1 MTGDYIWHM
10 DDNLDLY
17 EQPYDLR
24 RPVICF
30 DERLCQLLGDVLMPI
45 PMKPGRAKRHDYEY
59 ERKGTCCI
67 LLAFEPLRGWR
78 FVHVRKQRTAAD
90 YAAFMQELVETYY
103 PAVDRIQLVQDNLNT
118 HTPGAFYHALAPH
131 EAFEWAQKFTLH
143 YIPIKGSWL
152 NMAEIELSA
161 LARQCLDRRIGDME
175 TLEKEAIIWSS
186 NRNKARKTARW
197 KFTKNAAQRK
207 LQKKYPMLQN

>member
-1 MTGDYIWHM
+1 MEDI
-10 DDNLDLY
+10 LDLY
-17 EQPYDLR
+17 EHPYDRR

-30 DERLCQLLGDVLMPI
+30 DERPCQLLGDVLMPI

-78 FVHVRKQRTAAD
+78 FVQVRKQRTAVD

-103 PAVDRIQLVQDNLNT
+103 PTVDRIQLVQDNLNT
-118 HTPGAFYHALAPH
+118 HTPGAFYHALAPQ
-131 EAFEWAQKFTLH
+131 EAFEWANKFTLH
-143 YIPIKGSWL
+143 YTPIKGSWL

-175 TLEKEAIIWSS
+175 TLEKEAMIWSS
-186 NRNKARKTARW
+186 RRNRARKTARW
-197 KFTKNAAQRK
+197 KFTKNDARRK

>member
-1 MTGDYIWHM
+1 MTGDSIWHM
-10 DDNLDLY
+10 EDILTLY
-17 EQPYDLR
+17 EQPYALR

-30 DERLCQLLGDVLMPI
+30 DERPCQLLGDVLMPI

-78 FVHVRKQRTAAD
+78 FVQVRKQRTALD
-90 YAAFMQELVETYY
+90 YAAFMQELVTTSY
-103 PAVDRIQLVQDNLNT
+103 PAVDRLQLVQDNLNT
-118 HTPGAFYHALAPH
+118 HTPGAFYHALAPQD
-131 EAFEWAQKFTLH
+131 AFEWAQKFTLH
-143 YIPIKGSWL
+143 YTPIKGSGL

-175 TLEKEAIIWSS
+175 TLEKEAIIWSGS
-186 NRNKARKTARW
+186 STLKRGAVR
-197 KFTKNAAQRK
+197 
-207 LQKKYPMLQN
+207 L